1 MTSQSVF
8 LNNNLKLKLKLR
20 FQSILKFI
28 PETYVSV
35 NIELQELYLIKKNII
50 HLQFPVST
58 SKYGIGNLENSY
70 KTPLGIHSIVSK
82 IGSDAPVGRIFV
94 DRIDTGKNWKPG
106 MKEENLILT
115 RILRLKGLEPGIN
128 SGKNIDSYDRYIYIH
143 GTSKEDRIG
152 TPISHGCVCMRN
164 NDIIK
169 LYDSVKENAV
179 VIINKG

>member
-1 MTSQSVF
+1 MASQSV
-8 LNNNLKLKLKLR
+8 LLDNDLKLR

-28 PETYVSV
+28 PETYLSV
-35 NIELQELYLIKKNII
+35 NIQLQELYLVKKQMIQ
-50 HLQFPVST
+50 LKFPVST

-82 IGSDAPVGRIFV
+82 IGRGVPAGRIFI
-94 DRIDTGKNWKPG
+94 DRIDTGRTWKPG
-106 MKEENLILT
+106 MQEDNLILT

-128 SGKNIDSYDRYIYIH
+128 AGKNIDSFERYIYIH
-143 GTSKEDRIG
+143 GTGKEDRIG
-152 TPISHGCVCMRN
+152 TPISHGCICMRN

-169 LYDSVKENAV
+169 LFDSVKENTI